1 VTDGGVYEGLSGCF
15 SWLNA
20 AAVALCAFP
29 NACEDQLKYW
39 GLALAI
45 EFNLLRQRLNFFEFY
60 ICFPIISLIRA
71 AKKQKKDA
79 IRLTLSCM
87 LVFSHVLH

>member
-1 VTDGGVYEGLSGCF
+1 MTDGGVYEGLSGCF

-20 AAVALCAFP
+20 AAVALCAFS

-45 EFNLLRQRLNFFEFY
+45 EFNLLRQRLNFYEFY
-60 ICFPIISLIRA
+60 ICFPLYHLFEWPKNR
-71 AKKQKKDA
+71 KRMQLD
-79 IRLTLSCM
+79 
-87 LVFSHVLH
+87 

>member
-20 AAVALCAFP
+20 AAVALCAFS

-71 AKKQKKDA
+71 AKKQKKDT

>member
-1 VTDGGVYEGLSGCF
+1 MTDGGVYEGLSGCF

-20 AAVALCAFP
+20 AAVALCAFS

-79 IRLTLSCM
+79 QLD
-87 LVFSHVLH
+87 